1 MSKHRGAASVGANL
15 QSQRSFPDLKSWIYK
30 KRSGAQT
37 AAGVYNKWVVRSKER
52 PLSYA
57 VCARDAARKGKG
69 FCTTAR
75 PKVARIETLG
85 KPERASVVERG
96 NTLTGV
102 KGISEVVNRSL
113 SREYVEMVDIDDGC
127 VDHIAER
134 FVVGML
140 WVGDVD
146 RKLGRLSHPGSQ
158 DA

>member
-1 MSKHRGAASVGANL
+1 MG
-15 QSQRSFPDLKSWIYK
+15 SQKQRTPAKLCSL
-30 KRSGAQT
+30 
-37 AAGVYNKWVVRSKER
+37 
-52 PLSYA
+52 
-57 VCARDAARKGKG
+57 CARHGSKGKG

-75 PKVARIETLG
+75 PKVTRIETLN
-85 KPERASVVERG
+85 KSERASVVERG

-102 KGISEVVNRSL
+102 KGIGEVVNRSL
-113 SREYVEMVDIDDGC
+113 SREYVEMVGIDDVYVG
-127 VDHIAER
+127 HMAET

>member
-1 MSKHRGAASVGANL
+1 MVLPPWVQIYNPSDPIRISNL
-15 QSQRSFPDLKSWIYK
+15 WIYK
-30 KRSGAQT
+30 KRNGAQT
-37 AAGVYNKWVVRSKER
+37 AAGVYKNWVVRSKER

-57 VCARDAARKGKG
+57 VCAQDAARKRKG

-75 PKVARIETLG
+75 PKVTRIEAV
-85 KPERASVVERG
+85 KSERASVVERG
-96 NTLTGV
+96 DTLTGI

-113 SREYVEMVDIDDGC
+113 SREYVEMMGIGDGC
-127 VDHIAER
+127 VGDIAED

-146 RKLGRLSHPGSQ
+146 RKLGRLSHPGGK